1 MEQVCPS
8 GDSVTCMI
16 LLCCCTSVDQD
27 ERSTLTWCSLLSSCS
42 SFRDSTYADHDPL
55 GHTEN
60 HDDTADLN
68 GIDKIFEGIEPASSL
83 WLVFS
88 LFAACLD
95 CPAPD
100 FCCMPARYT
109 QKCVMLTLVPS
120 QGYLDKYNY
129 AVWSR
134 MARFIMKQKTAMCAC
149 MLLVYRRC
157 ELLTQLF

>member
-1 MEQVCPS
+1 VSVENKKWNMCVRQV
-8 GDSVTCMI
+8 I
-16 LLCCCTSVDQD
+16 LLPAWSFLWCCIFDQAV
-27 ERSTLTWCSLLSSCS
+27 RGTLTSCSLLSSCS

-95 CPAPD
+95 CPAPV

-109 QKCVMLTLVPS
+109 QKCIILTLIPF

-129 AVWSR
+129 IMCSR
-134 MARFIMKQKTAMCAC
+134 MVPFIMKQKTAMCAD
-149 MLLVYRRC
+149 MLLV
-157 ELLTQLF
+157 